1 MCHHESRGKQE
12 RVLRCLPMEVKVIV
26 GRRGRIK
33 GGLDLILET

>member
-12 RVLRCLPMEVKVIV
+12 RGLRCLPLEAKVVI

-33 GGLDLILET
+33 GGLDLISET